1 MKQSQSNKISSHLF
15 IACILVG
22 LLYNIRCNQGL
33 APENSGG
40 TSNNRPYGIQGVVKF
55 KNWPPQDSIKDL
67 RLGVLQ
73 HYPVADIVNEVLQ
86 GRAKFTD
93 RLSYGVDSLSYTLT
107 LSPLPSGQFPFVGIA
122 QQFGPNAQTDWRIV
136 GIYYANGDTTKPGV
150 VTVPSDS
157 IVPNININVDFLHL
171 PPQP

>member
-1 MKQSQSNKISSHLF
+1 MKQSQSYKISSHLF

-33 APENSGG
+33 APENSQN
-40 TSNNRPYGIQGVVKF
+40 SNSRPYGVQGVVKF
-55 KNWPPQDSIKDL
+55 RNWPPQDSIRDL
-67 RLGVLQ
+67 RLGVLKN
-73 HYPVADIVNEVLQ
+73 YPVTDIVNEVLQ
-86 GRAKFTD
+86 GRARFTD
-93 RLSYGVDSLSYTLT
+93 QLSYRVDSLSYTLT
-107 LSPLPSGQFPFVGIA
+107 LSPLPPGQFPFVGVA
-122 QQFGPNAQTDWRIV
+122 QQFGPNVQKDWRIV

-157 IVPNININVDFLHL
+157 IVPHIDINVDFLH